1 MNYEEA
7 RAYLREVELS
17 LGWVLGLDSMRE
29 LLKRLGNPQDRLKFV
44 HIAGTNGKGSVLAF
58 VSQILSEAG
67 YRVGRY
73 ISPRVFAYE
82 EFVQINGEMITREE
96 FCEYTARVREACQ
109 AMLAQGFAQPTLFEV
124 ETAIGF
130 LHFTKHQCDI
140 VALECG
146 LGGRDDATNVIT
158 TAVCAVI
165 TAVGLDHM
173 QYLGDTVY
181 EIARTKSGI
190 IKNGIPAVM
199 CAQSEEAER
208 AVEEQCA
215 AVGASL
221 TKTMPDKLT
230 VHEGL
235 TEFDGRS
242 FMVFDYKDYQ
252 GLKIGLLGRY
262 QTENASLAVEV
273 AETLSRNGFEVKKEH
288 IYAGLSNAQWHG
300 RFELV
305 GQNPRVVIDGAHN
318 PPAAKRLRESVDYYF
333 GQDHVV
339 YVMGILADKDYE
351 QVVSITHGAAEQIFT
366 LTPDSPRALSAEAL
380 AEVIKKQGGKAEA
393 SDSYEEAAR
402 KALAAAGED
411 GVIVVFGSLTFLHEL
426 SDILEEMKAA
436 KEDESADTRETKKLW
451 SGEGEPT
458 ADACRKYAEELIG
471 QEKVESGTE
480 PRDLS
485 LIRKELD
492 ELDRQLVELFER
504 RMVLSDQ
511 VARYKMATGKPVRDL
526 TREQE
531 KLDRMEALADTPFNK
546 LGMRELTRQIM
557 AISRKRQYQMLEEQ
571 GMGSRLPFE
580 RLETLPKK
588 NARVVYQGV
597 PGAYAHIA
605 AMEYFGEGFS
615 GFYVKTWEDAMN
627 ALTGGRADFAVLP
640 IENSTAGMVGDVY
653 DLLAKYDNYIVGEID
668 IKVDHALLGLPGA
681 KLDEIQ
687 QVYSHPQALMQ
698 CQKFLNEHKDW
709 HQISV
714 ENTAV
719 AARRVLNEGN
729 PHRAAIASA
738 MSGSIYGLSVIKAPL
753 NFNSSNTTRFVITS
767 SRKVYTEAASKICIC
782 FEVAHESGS
791 LYNILS
797 HFIFNGLNMFKIE
810 SRPVPG
816 QTWEYRFFVEFTG
829 NLSDS
834 GVRNALTGISEEAV
848 SMKILGNY

>member
-17 LGWVLGLDSMRE
+17 LGWVLGLDSMKE
-29 LLKRLGNPQDRLKFV
+29 LLRRLGNPQDRLKFV

-73 ISPRVFAYE
+73 ISPRVFVYE

-96 FCEYTARVREACQ
+96 FCEYTARVKEACQ
-109 AMLAQGFAQPTLFEV
+109 AMLAEGFAQPTLFEV

-190 IKNGIPAVM
+190 IKNGVPAVM

-215 AVGASL
+215 AVGSSL
-221 TKTMPDKLT
+221 TKTEPDRLA

-235 TEFDGRS
+235 TEMDGRS
-242 FMVFDYKDYQ
+242 FIVFDYKDYQ
-252 GLKIGLLGRY
+252 GLRVGLLGRY

-273 AETLSRNGFEVKKEH
+273 AEELSRNGFEIEKEH
-288 IYAGLSNAQWHG
+288 IYKGLANARWHG

-366 LTPDSPRALSAEAL
+366 LTPDSPRALSADAL
-380 AEVIKKQGGKAEA
+380 AEVIRKQGGKAEA

-402 KALAAAGED
+402 KALAAAGRD

-426 SDILEEMKAA
+426 SDILEKLK
-436 KEDESADTRETKKLW
+436 KEECAGQANGCEVKLLCPGESDSRGAEISAGKEKRESRL
-451 SGEGEPT
+451 E
-458 ADACRKYAEELIG
+458 
-471 QEKVESGTE
+471 V
-480 PRDLS
+480 RDLS
-485 LIRKELD
+485 SIRDELD
-492 ELDRQLVELFER
+492 ELDGRLAEIFER
-504 RMVLSDQ
+504 RMALSDQ
-511 VARYKMATGKPVRDL
+511 VARYKMGTSKPVRDMA
-526 TREQE
+526 RERE
-531 KLDRMEALADTPFNK
+531 KLDRTEALADTPFNK
-546 LGMRELTRQIM
+546 AGLRELMRQMM
-557 AISRKRQYQMLEEQ
+557 AISRKRQYQLLEEQ

-580 RLETLPKK
+580 RIDGLAKEG
-588 NARVVYQGV
+588 ARVVYQGV

-605 AMEYFGEGFS
+605 AMEYFGKDFS

-627 ALTGGRADFAVLP
+627 ALAGGRADFAVLP

-653 DLLAKYDNYIVGEID
+653 DLLAKYDNYIVGEVD

-681 KLDEIQ
+681 SLEELEL
-687 QVYSHPQALMQ
+687 VYSHPQALMQ
-698 CQKFLNEHKDW
+698 CQKFLNEHKNW
-709 HQISV
+709 HQVSV

-719 AARRVLNEGN
+719 AAKRVLKEGD
-729 PHRAAIASA
+729 PHKAAIASA

-753 NFNSSNTTRFVITS
+753 NFNSSNTTRFVIAS
-767 SRKVYTEAASKICIC
+767 SRKVYTKEASKVCIC

>member
-17 LGWVLGLDSMRE
+17 LGWVFGLDSMRE
-29 LLKRLGNPQDRLKFV
+29 LLRRLGNPQDRLKFV

-73 ISPRVFAYE
+73 ISPRVFVYE

-96 FCEYTARVREACQ
+96 FCEYTAQVKAACQ
-109 AMLAQGFAQPTLFEV
+109 AMLAEGFAQPTLFEV

-215 AVGASL
+215 AAGASL
-221 TKTMPDKLT
+221 TKTKPERMT

-235 TEFDGRS
+235 TEMDGRS
-242 FMVFDYKDYQ
+242 FIVFDYKDYP

-273 AETLSRNGFEVKKEH
+273 AEELSRNGFEIKKEH
-288 IYAGLSNAQWHG
+288 IYQGLANARWHG

-366 LTPDSPRALSAEAL
+366 LTPDSPRALSADAL
-380 AEVIKKQGGKAEA
+380 AEVIRKQGGKAEA

-402 KALAAAGED
+402 KALKAAGQD

-426 SDILEEMKAA
+426 SDILEKIKTEALA
-436 KEDESADTRETKKLW
+436 
-451 SGEGEPT
+451 
-458 ADACRKYAEELIG
+458 G
-471 QEKVESGTE
+471 QEKGKNGTE
-480 PRDLS
+480 VCDLS
-485 LIRKELD
+485 AIRDELD
-492 ELDRQLVELFER
+492 ELDGRLVELFER
-504 RMVLSDQ
+504 RMALSDQ
-511 VARYKMATGKPVRDL
+511 VAGYKMATGKPVRDMA
-526 TREQE
+526 REQE
-531 KLDRMEALADTPFNK
+531 KLDRTEALADTPFNK
-546 LGMRELTRQIM
+546 MGMRELMRQIM
-557 AISRKRQYQMLEEQ
+557 AISRKRQYQLLEEQ

-580 RLETLPKK
+580 QIEALPREE
-588 NARVVYQGV
+588 ARVVYQGV

-605 AMEYFGEGFS
+605 AMEYFGEKFN

-627 ALTGGRADFAVLP
+627 ALAGGRADFAVLP

-653 DLLAKYDNYIVGEID
+653 DLLAKYDNYIVGEVD

-681 KLDEIQ
+681 SLEELELI
-687 QVYSHPQALMQ
+687 YSHPQALMQ
-698 CQKFLNEHKDW
+698 CQKFLNEHKTW
-709 HQISV
+709 HQVSV

-719 AARRVLNEGN
+719 AAQRVLKEGD
-729 PHRAAIASA
+729 PRKAAIASA

-767 SRKVYTEAASKICIC
+767 SRKVYTRTASKICIC